1 MHATRRAP
9 LTAQRRS
16 GLSRLRARLSAVL
29 ACSVLAA
36 GSAPCLAQ
44 TGTWPARPIHW
55 VVPYGPGST
64 DILARIIAQRVSSA
78 LGQQILIE
86 NRPGAGGG
94 VGSELVAKASP
105 DGYTLLLG
113 AAATHAVNP
122 ALFARLGYDAQ
133 KDFAPVINLA
143 SIPNVLIVN
152 PALAASSV
160 ADLIALARTQPGA
173 LMYSSNGPGT
183 SPHMS
188 AALFEMITG
197 VRLTH
202 VPYKG
207 SAEAVVAVARGD
219 VQLMFANLAP
229 ALPMV
234 KDARVRPLAVTVA
247 QRLSAFPDWP
257 TVAEAGAPG
266 FEVSTWFAL
275 FAPAGTPEGIVMR
288 LNREFGAALADPDTR
303 DKLLAQG
310 FILHGG
316 TPQDLARLVS
326 SELAKWARVV
336 KASGAKSD

>member
-1 MHATRRAP
+1 MRRA
-9 LTAQRRS
+9 LTAALT
-16 GLSRLRARLSAVL
+16 GLL
-29 ACSVLAA
+29 ATFSVQ
-36 GSAPCLAQ
+36 GLAQ
-44 TGTWPARPIHW
+44 SGTWPTRPIHW

-64 DILARIIAQRVSSA
+64 DILARIIAQRVSAA

-94 VGSELVAKASP
+94 VGTELVAKASP

-122 ALFARLGYDAQ
+122 ALFTRIGYDAQ

-152 PALAASSV
+152 PSLAATSV
-160 ADLIALARTQPGA
+160 GELIALARAQPGA

-197 VRLTH
+197 ARLTH

-234 KDARVRPLAVTVA
+234 KDGRVRPLAVTVA
-247 QRLSAFPDWP
+247 QRLGAFPEWP
-257 TVAEAGAPG
+257 TVAEAGAVG

-275 FAPAGTPEGIVMR
+275 FAPAGTPETIVTR
-288 LNREFGAALADPDTR
+288 LNREFGAALTDADTR